1 MYAWLTMREMHTFR
15 RGAFWLHM
23 FLHTHSSHLY
33 PTSSPYSKFCSGR
46 WGDHVRHFTPVPMS
60 NTMMATGNF
69 CVQNQGIL

>member
-1 MYAWLTMREMHTFR
+1 MYAWLAMREMHTFR